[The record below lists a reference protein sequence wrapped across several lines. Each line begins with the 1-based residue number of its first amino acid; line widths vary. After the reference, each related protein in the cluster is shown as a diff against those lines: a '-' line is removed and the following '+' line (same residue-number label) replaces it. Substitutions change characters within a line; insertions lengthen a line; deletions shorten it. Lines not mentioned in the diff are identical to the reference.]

1 MYEILKNVLKYY
13 SLQNLI
19 SLIKDKNKKKESYP
33 AQNKGLHKEW
43 KAEEKIKLYCIYFNL
58 SKMITV

>member
-33 AQNKGLHKEW
+33 AQNKGLHKE
-43 KAEEKIKLYCIYFNL
+43 
-58 SKMITV
+58 